1 MSAEIIRLADVRA
14 RRNGGEAEQPP
25 ANAAAGQPEASPRFH
40 FWTGASG
47 KRYVHTVYS
56 LFDCPTLE
64 DANYIL
70 VRRADR
76 SSRTV
81 LAIGR
86 LTNQCATLNLAE
98 IRQHAAALGAD
109 EVHVHLLAASVQEA
123 EAVEADLITAQF
135 SSEPYS
141 A

>member
-1 MSAEIIRLADVRA
+1 MSAEIIWLADVRT
-14 RRNGGEAEQPP
+14 RR
-25 ANAAAGQPEASPRFH
+25 ASKETNLPLDDVATAVSENPPRFH

-70 VRRADR
+70 VRRADKGA
-76 SSRTV
+76 RTV

-86 LTNQCATLNLAE
+86 LCNQNASLNLAE
-98 IRQHAAALGAD
+98 IRQHASALGAD
-109 EVHVHLLAASVQEA
+109 EVHIHLLAASPQEA
-123 EAVEADLITAQF
+123 LAVEEDLITAQF
-135 SSEPYS
+135 TAGPRS